1 MSDETFYL
9 KRIAPR
15 PYEDG
20 DAEAFGIYML
30 GFVNP
35 GMKDD
40 WGQCL
45 GVLFTDDV
53 ELEEHEDKPYALWI
67 KKTRITE
74 DKEIELVW
82 DTKPLMFCTK
92 EEIPD
97 MTQWLYNWALLGGY
111 KESQ

>member
-1 MSDETFYL
+1 MARTPTAVRIERISHTFAGAI
-9 KRIAPR
+9 IANR
-15 PYEDG
+15 
-20 DAEAFGIYML
+20 
-30 GFVNP
+30 
-35 GMKDD
+35 
-40 WGQCL
+40 QCL

>member
-40 WGQCL
+40 WGQCI
-45 GVLFTDDV
+45 GCVFTDPV
-53 ELEEHEDKPYALWI
+53 EQEQRPDKPYS
-67 KKTRITE
+67 
-74 DKEIELVW
+74 VW
-82 DTKPLMFCTK
+82 VKVLTAKGPGPFMEWQGRAFMFCTK

-111 KESQ
+111 KERQ